1 MKAEE
6 FAQALAL
13 QGFEPPFTVQRE
25 AHGMLAQHTH
35 PFEAKALILAGDIR
49 IAAHGTER
57 TYRSGDIF
65 HLPAH
70 EPHTE
75 HYGPEGVTYLVGR
88 KAG

>member
-1 MKAEE
+1 MAPDA
-6 FAQALAL
+6 FAQTLAV
-13 QGFEPPFTVQRE
+13 QGFEPPVTVQRE

-35 PFEAKALILAGDIR
+35 PFEAMALILAGEIR